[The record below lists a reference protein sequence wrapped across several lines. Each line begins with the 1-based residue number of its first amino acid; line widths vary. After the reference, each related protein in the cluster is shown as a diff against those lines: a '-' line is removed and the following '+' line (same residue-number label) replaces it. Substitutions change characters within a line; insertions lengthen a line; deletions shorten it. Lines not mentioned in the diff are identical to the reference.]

1 MPEVLGRLERATE
14 ALKEASDIGKRGAP
28 MLQVALRLAQGG
40 WPVFPC
46 GLDKAPLIAGGFRS
60 RSPSAAY
67 IKEWWKTHPEAL
79 PGICPGDQG
88 LAALDVDSEGAFE
101 AVNDAGI
108 KLQGA
113 GGFIVRTGGTSKPFS
128 VGDGRSALTPD
139 IVEPMHVYV
148 QANAQ
153 PKLPGVVTRFQSGYV
168 IAPGARRGD
177 RMYEVMHD
185 HKGTPVV
192 WEGPYEGAAEPVK
205 MDRPV
210 DAPEYERVE
219 AAVKLIPNGPDV
231 TRDQYVNMAH
241 LIKGSL
247 GDAGLAIFLEWAS
260 RYEGADVAEDTRVFE
275 TIRAP
280 KLGWLT
286 LASMAAQHGFNA
298 GPEITEAAQNDFA
311 EVPLPSVTAMGPT
324 QPAPGLQEE
333 WADAGKTPRE
343 RLVEMLERVRD
354 AKDEFERA
362 LAMLALRKSGFGP
375 SDIRAMVGSLTQ
387 HQHSDEGNT
396 LGELLKSPELLAEPA
411 PAIPFLAWPGLK
423 TLLAAR
429 EKTGKS
435 TFALAGA
442 AVASRGGDFLGQP
455 VPQQR
460 VLWVTEESLQIAVQR
475 AELMGADHDHL
486 VIVSMGINPRDQL
499 QKAIERWAPQI
510 VVIDTLYRFAGV
522 EDENDAVAWMPILLQ
537 FDEIT
542 RAGIAL
548 LILAH
553 AIKGSEN
560 GGYRGSSAIGGFVDA
575 ILEMK
580 QPTEGETL
588 RRYAGRGRLGFGKPF
603 TVQMLKDSSFIL
615 FEGAP
620 KDAREQKVLEYIK
633 SSPGSSKRDI
643 AAKTHISY
651 ADLGSFLETLL
662 LSKQIRC
669 EGDLTGGTTKKG
681 KKTTQDRRQW
691 YATGATDDFAEAK

>member
-14 ALKEASDIGKRGAP
+14 ALKEASDIGARGAP

-60 RSPSAAY
+60 RSPSAAH

-88 LAALDVDSEGAFE
+88 LAALDVDSPGAWVRVEGA
-101 AVNDAGI
+101 GI
-108 KLQGA
+108 SPNK
-113 GGFIVRTGGTSKPFS
+113 GFVVASGGTSEPFML
-128 VGDGRSALTPD
+128 VNGTVAYPR
-139 IVEPMHVYV
+139 HVYV
-148 QANAQ
+148 AAGAQ

-177 RMYEVMHD
+177 RMYRVTENA
-185 HKGTPVV
+185 TPAT
-192 WEGPYEGAAEPVK
+192 WEGPYEGATEAPKTETPL
-205 MDRPV
+205 

-219 AAVKLIPNGPDV
+219 AAVKLIPNGPEV
-231 TRDQYVNMAH
+231 TREQYVSMAH
-241 LIKGSL
+241 MIKGTL
-247 GDAGLAIFLEWAS
+247 GDAGLPIFLEWAS
-260 RYEGADVAEDTRVFE
+260 RYDAGVDVAEDTRVFE

-286 LASMAAQHGFNA
+286 LASIAGHHGFDA
-298 GPEITEAAQNDFA
+298 GPEIQEAAQNDFA
-311 EVPLPSVTAMGPT
+311 EVPLPTLAGPT
-324 QPAPGLQEE
+324 LPGEMGRHVLAEIAK
-333 WADAGKTPRE
+333 ADAEEPTPRQ
-343 RLVEMLERVRD
+343 RLVGMLERVRD

-442 AVASRGGDFLGQP
+442 AVASRGGDFLGHQ

-475 AELMGADHDHL
+475 AELMGADQDHF

-580 QPTEGETL
+580 QPSEGDTL
-588 RRYAGRGRLGFGKPF
+588 RKYAGRGRLGFGKPF

-620 KDAREQKVLEYIK
+620 KDAREQQVLAYIK
-633 SSPGSSKRDI
+633 SSPGASKRTI
-643 AAKTHISY
+643 ANKTHIDY
-651 ADLGSFLETLL
+651 KDLGPFLETLL

-669 EGDLTGGTTKKG
+669 EGELIETIIKKG
-681 KKTTQDRRQW
+681 KQAGEKRTQDHRQW
-691 YATGATDDFAEAK
+691 YAVGATEDFAEAK